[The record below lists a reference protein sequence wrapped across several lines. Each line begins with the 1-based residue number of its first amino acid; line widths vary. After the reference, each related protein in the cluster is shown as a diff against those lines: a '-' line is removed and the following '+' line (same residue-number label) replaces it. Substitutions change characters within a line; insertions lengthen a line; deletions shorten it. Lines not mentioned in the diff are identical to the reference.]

1 MSYARNISS
10 EAPLSTIRK
19 DLSSNRGKECD
30 DETLSAYLE
39 KLKNLFVISDL
50 PAWNPNLRSKVA
62 IRTTPTRHFIDP
74 SLGAAALEIS
84 PNDLLND
91 PHTFGLF
98 FEDLVVRDLQIYA
111 NAMKASVSHYRDGD
125 GLECDAVIHK
135 KNGDWGALEIK
146 LGSPES
152 VEQACKN
159 LLSLQRKID
168 TENFK
173 VPSFLGVITATGPAK
188 TREDGIHVF
197 PITMLGI

>member
-1 MSYARNISS
+1 M
-10 EAPLSTIRK
+10 
-19 DLSSNRGKECD
+19 
-30 DETLSAYLE
+30 
-39 KLKNLFVISDL
+39 
-50 PAWNPNLRSKVA
+50 A

-111 NAMKASVSHYRDGD
+111 NAMKANVSHYRDGD

-146 LGSPES
+146 LGSLES
-152 VEQACKN
+152 VEKTCKN

-173 VPSFLGVITATGPAK
+173 APFFLGVINATSQAK